1 MLHHVH
7 ATVANAEQCCL
18 GVSGVRHLPSLSHEG
33 PTGCWF
39 TGDNRIVGFD
49 LLAIKLAFDS
59 VEHVSNLSAMTA
71 VVRIITI
78 SAWVAMTGMLIQIEL
93 RNRLDRAKYRWAEDR
108 AIALR
113 TGATPPAIPVNDSF
127 WRTIRAS
134 WAGTWP
140 VLGGIGLTVALWCLA
155 GLIDVSVPPVTSP
168 K

>member
-1 MLHHVH
+1 MSTPPSPTPSSAASEFLEY
-7 ATVANAEQCCL
+7 ATYHRSAMKDRRDVGL
-18 GVSGVRHLPSLSHEG
+18 RVTIG
-33 PTGCWF
+33 
-39 TGDNRIVGFD
+39 IVGFD

-78 SAWVAMTGMLIQIEL
+78 SAWVAMTGLLIQIEL

-140 VLGGIGLTVALWCLA
+140 VLGGIGLTVALWWLA